1 MLALAAGTDALAQAP
16 SRVELGGAVLAGGE
30 QAAYLRALT
39 MLDTSRT
46 VSWSI
51 QPLSWTAERSLRR
64 LVDAPDHPWA
74 SRYASSGAPAAIGG
88 VPTSGRLGEM
98 SWRVLRPEL
107 QMIYNSALPVGM
119 NDGVLWSGRG
129 TTVAAQAGV
138 AGEWRFV
145 RFQIA
150 PIGFRAQ
157 NADYDIL
164 PNGQTGQL
172 VFADARY
179 PLRID
184 VPQRFGD
191 DPYSRLDWGDS
202 FVEVSAGIV
211 SAGISTARQSWSPA
225 RDHNLILSTNAGGFP
240 HAFFGTARPL
250 NIKIGTING
259 KLIAGRMEQ
268 SDWSRVTTGPLHRF
282 HSGLIGTFSPVFAPA
297 LELGATRSMNVKWSE
312 GTPTLSQIFR
322 AFGGIINDQVGSINQ
337 NDENQFATIFARVA
351 PANSGFE
358 AYGEYSREDFS
369 GNWRWLML
377 TPDDLAGITLGFSHA
392 KKRADGSLRVLRG
405 EMVNADVSHHERL
418 GRTLVRPI
426 PIYWHTRTQQGLT
439 SRGQLLGSIGAYGG
453 AASNVSWERYHVSG
467 RDLIGLERVLSRDW
481 SAAMPANG
489 GVPHP
494 EVRYGLRYERVR
506 VRPTGEFGFTVS
518 PSVTLNHLLVE
529 KNDAFNLNVQFRW
542 RAF

>member
-1 MLALAAGTDALAQAP
+1 MACVGPDALAQGAA
-16 SRVELGGAVLAGGE
+16 RVELGGAVLAGGE

-39 MLDTSRT
+39 MLDSSRT

-51 QPLSWTAERSLRR
+51 QPMSWTAERSLRR

-74 SRYASSGAPAAIGG
+74 ARYAASATPATLRGM
-88 VPTSGRLGEM
+88 PTSGQLGDV
-98 SWRVLRPEL
+98 SWRLLRPEL
-107 QMIYNSALPVGM
+107 QVIYNSALPVGM

-129 TTVAAQAGV
+129 ATLAAQAGV
-138 AGEWRFV
+138 AGEWKFV

-157 NADYDIL
+157 NAEYDIL
-164 PNGQTGQL
+164 PNGQTGLL

-179 PLRID
+179 PRLID
-184 VPQRFGD
+184 VPQRFGA

-202 FVEVSAGIV
+202 FVEATLGFVSAGF
-211 SAGISTARQSWSPA
+211 STARQSWSPA

-240 HAFFGTARPL
+240 HAFVGSSRPL
-250 NIKIGTING
+250 DIRIGTING

-268 SDWSRVTTGPLHRF
+268 SDWSRVQTGPLHRF

-297 LELGATRSMNVKWSE
+297 LELGATRSMNVKWNP
-312 GTPTLSQIFR
+312 GTPTLAQIFR
-322 AFGGIINDQVGSINQ
+322 AFGGIINDQVGPINQ
-337 NDENQFATIFARVA
+337 NDENQFATLFVRLA
-351 PANSGFE
+351 PASSGFE

-377 TPDDLAGITLGFSHA
+377 QPDDLAGITLGFAHA
-392 KKRADGSLRVLRG
+392 KKRADGSLRVFRG

-426 PIYWHTRTQQGLT
+426 PLYWHVRTFQGFT
-439 SRGQLLGSIGAYGG
+439 SRGQLLGSVGAYGG
-453 AASNVSWERYHVSG
+453 AASNFSWERYHALG
-467 RDLIGLERVLSRDW
+467 RDLIGFERVLSRDW

-489 GVPHP
+489 GVRHP

-506 VRPTGEFGFTVS
+506 LRPTGEFGVSVS
-518 PSVTLNHLLVE
+518 PSWTLNHLLVE
-529 KNDAFNLNVQFRW
+529 KNDAFNLNVQLRW